1 MRHPTPRQL
10 SGALLGAL
18 AVMSLQGCKRI
29 EMATPKVPAKP
40 SPTAYVDDSVLTSRV
55 RAALLR
61 SPVVNSFNIGIET
74 HEGVVLLSGMAVNTT
89 QIDLAVFVAQTV
101 PGVNSV
107 DSFMFSSGLAA
118 AETTEKAYSVDPG
131 GLTATRPPGQIPPV
145 ERSGRGGQPS
155 NTPTPVVQSAG
166 SGYRLRAEVIKHEFE
181 RSGPVMHLLLRYT
194 QALIT
199 QMAQTAVCNRHHSL
213 DQQLCRWLLLS
224 LDRLQSNQLVMTQEL
239 IANMLGV
246 RREGV
251 TEAALKLQRA
261 GLISY
266 ARGHINVLDRPGLE
280 GRTCE
285 CYDVVKKEYDR
296 LLPEGVAS

>member
-145 ERSGRGGQPS
+145 ERSGRGGAAFKHPHPGDLGES
-155 NTPTPVVQSAG
+155 SA
-166 SGYRLRAEVIKHEFE
+166 LR
-181 RSGPVMHLLLRYT
+181 R
-194 QALIT
+194 
-199 QMAQTAVCNRHHSL
+199 
-213 DQQLCRWLLLS
+213 QL
-224 LDRLQSNQLVMTQEL
+224 
-239 IANMLGV
+239 GHP
-246 RREGV
+246 REGAPPV
-251 TEAALKLQRA
+251 PLGWNGTP
-261 GLISY
+261 ST
-266 ARGHINVLDRPGLE
+266 GHSQHSG
-280 GRTCE
+280 
-285 CYDVVKKEYDR
+285 
-296 LLPEGVAS
+296 

>member
-40 SPTAYVDDSVLTSRV
+40 SPTAYVDDSVLTARV

-155 NTPTPVVQSAG
+155 NTPTPVISVSHPLSADNSVTPEKAHRPSRWVG
-166 SGYRLRAEVIKHEFE
+166 MAHRVLGIRSIQDELLIK
-181 RSGPVMHLLLRYT
+181 P
-194 QALIT
+194 
-199 QMAQTAVCNRHHSL
+199 
-213 DQQLCRWLLLS
+213 
-224 LDRLQSNQLVMTQEL
+224 
-239 IANMLGV
+239 
-246 RREGV
+246 
-251 TEAALKLQRA
+251 
-261 GLISY
+261 
-266 ARGHINVLDRPGLE
+266 
-280 GRTCE
+280 
-285 CYDVVKKEYDR
+285 
-296 LLPEGVAS
+296 